1 MADQVPASVVSLLAQ
16 LVDAVV
22 IQQAQIAELQGDRT
36 TLLQASEKLTAA
48 VTQLQGHA
56 ESVTG
61 DAGLTAQIGDLT
73 QVPALQQTL
82 AAVMPAPVEAAPV
95 TDSAAGSAAPAQ
107 DPAPQAA
114 AA

>member
-36 TLLQASEKLTAA
+36 TLLQTSEKLTEA

-82 AAVMPAPVEAAPV
+82 AAAMPAPAEAAPV
-95 TDSAAGSAAPAQ
+95 ADAPAAAPAQ